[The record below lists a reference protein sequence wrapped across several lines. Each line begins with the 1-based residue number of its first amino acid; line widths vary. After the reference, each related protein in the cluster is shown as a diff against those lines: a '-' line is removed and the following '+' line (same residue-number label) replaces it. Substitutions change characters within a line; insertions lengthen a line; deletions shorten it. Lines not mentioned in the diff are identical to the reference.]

1 MFHVEVK
8 YKSEEKILDEK
19 RTSSS
24 EEKYNFN
31 GEKRRNLPRVF
42 VYI

>member
-8 YKSEEKILDEK
+8 YKSKEDILEER

-24 EEKYNFN
+24 EEIQNFN

>member
-8 YKSEEKILDEK
+8 YKSIEDILEEK

-24 EEKYNFN
+24 EEKQNFH